1 MATRR
6 RGKVELR
13 MVRSAACLFLV
24 GTLAGCA
31 TPRLIPPGVSGDA
44 NSVRIFNTWSKG
56 EALPYAAKH
65 CAAFGKVPKVR
76 KWEPMT
82 LVFDCVV
89 P

>member
-1 MATRR
+1 M
-6 RGKVELR
+6 
-13 MVRSAACLFLV
+13 
-24 GTLAGCA
+24 
-31 TPRLIPPGVSGDA
+31 
-44 NSVRIFNTWSKG
+44 RIFNTWSKE

-76 KWEPMT
+76 KWEPIT